1 MKLLQQ
7 YSYLRD
13 QIFQRDEIL
22 KRAARYTIMQEEAI
36 MELRSFIERNMNDI
50 VQAMMSQNAG

>member
-13 QIFQRDEIL
+13 QLFQRDEIL
-22 KRAARYTIMQEEAI
+22 KRCARYTIMQEEAI

-50 VQAMMSQNAG
+50 VMAMMSQNAG